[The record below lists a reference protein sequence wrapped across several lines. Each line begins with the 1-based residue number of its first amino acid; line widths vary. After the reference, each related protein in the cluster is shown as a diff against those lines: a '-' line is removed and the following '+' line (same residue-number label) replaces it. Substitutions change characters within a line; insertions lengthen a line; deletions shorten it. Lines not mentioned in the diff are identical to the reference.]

1 MEKYLEFLYQEANC
15 LKLKRLP
22 HGTFPCVCQGFV
34 SHQGGTLVYHSALQA
49 GLVEANHVRFVG
61 IRVQSFTRH
70 SLCTKHNFSKEKHLQ
85 LIN

>member
-1 MEKYLEFLYQEANC
+1 MEKYLKFLYQEANC

-34 SHQGGTLVYHSALQA
+34 SHQAEHWSVTQLFYP
-49 GLVEANHVRFVG
+49 VEANHVRFVG